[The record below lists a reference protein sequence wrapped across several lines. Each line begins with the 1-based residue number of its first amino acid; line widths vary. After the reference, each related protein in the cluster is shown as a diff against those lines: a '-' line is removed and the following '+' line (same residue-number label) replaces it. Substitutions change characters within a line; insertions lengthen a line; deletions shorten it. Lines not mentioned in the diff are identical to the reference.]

1 MQGKLKSI
9 CPKLSKSNKR
19 VFLCISESLSLVA
32 WLSVASKLA
41 PWLRMTHLGLSL
53 SLNLFLRGLS
63 IANPCKVVI
72 DSRVHIPLVVYRSKW
87 SRACSILNWLDCR
100 LTWRHLKAI
109 LGVWCF
115 RESCLR
121 HHTLRC
127 GSLRDWVDWSGC
139 IGRTT
144 ELIALT
150 CKHFSV
156 LNLF

>member
-87 SRACSILNWLDCR
+87 SRACRILNRLVCS

-109 LGVWCF
+109 LGVRRF
-115 RESCLR
+115 RKSCLR
-121 HHTLRC
+121 HHSLRC
-127 GSLRDWVDWSGC
+127 RSLRDWVDWGGC

-150 CKHFSV
+150 SEHFSV